1 MDALVDSVVD
11 EVVDKVVDA
20 VGVAVVSYGFLAVV
34 VIDSFMFNVPL
45 AVVAVIVNLFAIV
58 DADVVGYLW

>member
-1 MDALVDSVVD
+1 MVVVDSVM
-11 EVVDKVVDA
+11 
-20 VGVAVVSYGFLAVV
+20 L
-34 VIDSFMFNVPL
+34 NVPL